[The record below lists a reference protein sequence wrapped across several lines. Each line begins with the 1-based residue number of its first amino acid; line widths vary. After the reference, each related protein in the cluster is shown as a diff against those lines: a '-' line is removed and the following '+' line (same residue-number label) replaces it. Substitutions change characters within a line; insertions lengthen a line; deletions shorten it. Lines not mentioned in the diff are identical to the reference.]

1 VGLEW
6 SGSGYRVTALG
17 GLKPITIGLPEN
29 VVMAPSPRVAGPGY
43 PDFAGDGVVIGAVGE
58 ALDPSTG
65 TWVGI
70 ACHEEYSLADLVGLI
85 PPVETG
91 SGPR

>member
-1 VGLEW
+1 VGSE
-6 SGSGYRVTALG
+6 YRVTALG
-17 GLKPITIGLPEN
+17 GLKPITVGLPEN
-29 VVMAPSPRVAGPGY
+29 SVTSPSPRVAGPGY
-43 PDFAGDGVVIGAVGE
+43 PDFAGDGVVISAVGE

-65 TWVGI
+65 TWGGI

-85 PPVETG
+85 PPVEKN